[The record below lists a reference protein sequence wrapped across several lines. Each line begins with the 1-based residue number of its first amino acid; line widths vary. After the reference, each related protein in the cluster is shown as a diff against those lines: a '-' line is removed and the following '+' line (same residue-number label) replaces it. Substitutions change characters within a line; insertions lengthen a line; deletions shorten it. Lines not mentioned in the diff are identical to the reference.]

1 MLSFKNWLENSG
13 PPGGLQ
19 PPKQEPTT
27 MPGAWKD
34 FHEPGSEELPP
45 NSDEQFKTKKKKKRR
60 RKSF

>member
-1 MLSFKNWLENSG
+1 
-13 PPGGLQ
+13 
-19 PPKQEPTT
+19 